1 MAPHATDPAEYR
13 WIAGARAGDHQDF
26 SRLIQA
32 YQTPVYNL
40 CYRMLGQR
48 EDAEDATQ
56 ETFLRAFTHLHQ
68 YDTNRRF
75 LNWILTIASHHCID
89 RLRKKQIQS
98 VPWEQ
103 NPVAQSVS
111 SPARSPEKT
120 IIARQQA
127 DEIQQWMQQLPPDY
141 RIALT
146 LLYWYDFSYEEIAQI
161 LQCSVPAIKSRLHRA
176 RRKLATLVPPQPTA
190 RRPFPRPTPSR

>member
-13 WIAGARAGDHQDF
+13 WIAGAKAGNHQDF

-68 YDTNRRF
+68 YDANRRF

-89 RLRKKQIQS
+89 RLRKKQIPS

-103 NPVAQSVS
+103 NPGAESVS

-120 IIARQQA
+120 VIARQQA

-146 LLYWYDFSYEEIAQI
+146 LLYWYDFSYEEIAQV

-176 RRKLATLVPPQPTA
+176 RKKLATLVPPQPTIH
-190 RRPFPRPTPSR
+190 RTFPRPTPSR